1 MGKPSENMKWWT
13 GQEVENIEKTKVK
26 VHTLLDA
33 FNDMVVLPKRDAAKA
48 MRTSKSCTGKV
59 FTVEMH
65 HKNQPI
71 AGCGDNVG
79 MNMKGLSK
87 ENMPRVGDV
96 MVLKTDDS
104 LCSVGNFH
112 ANVQI
117 LDHPGQLKVGYTP
130 IAFVRTG
137 RAAIRMAQIVW
148 KIGKSTGGQKANDP
162 VFVKANEMAQ
172 IKFEPQQPFVCD
184 SFKQCEG
191 LGRIAI
197 MEGNGVVMLGKV
209 VKCKAALDKK

>member
-1 MGKPSENMKWWT
+1 MGECK
-13 GQEVENIEKTKVK
+13 
-26 VHTLLDA
+26 
-33 FNDMVVLPKRDAAKA
+33 FLPTNT
-48 MRTSKSCTGKV
+48 TSKSCTGKV

-117 LDHPGQLKVGYTP
+117 LDHPGQLKV
-130 IAFVRTG
+130 
-137 RAAIRMAQIVW
+137 
-148 KIGKSTGGQKANDP
+148 
-162 VFVKANEMAQ
+162 
-172 IKFEPQQPFVCD
+172 EPQQPFVCD

-209 VKCKAALDKK
+209 VKCEAALDKK